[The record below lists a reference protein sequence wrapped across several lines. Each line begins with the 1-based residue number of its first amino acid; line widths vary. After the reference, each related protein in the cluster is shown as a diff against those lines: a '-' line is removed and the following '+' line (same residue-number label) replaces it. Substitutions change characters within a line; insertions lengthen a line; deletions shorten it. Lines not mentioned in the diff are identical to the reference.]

1 MLNRRL
7 VWTASAAALFVLA
20 LIPQAGAVSS
30 ASRTTYLTFSKPV
43 RLPGVALGSGT
54 YIFELAAPMSAG
66 SVVRVLSRDRKTAY
80 FMGFTH
86 AVPRPHGLPADAVVS
101 LGESA
106 RDVAPPITV
115 WWPTGE
121 NVGRSFIYAG
131 R

>member
-7 VWTASAAALFVLA
+7 VWTACAAALFVLA
-20 LIPQAGAVSS
+20 LIPQAGAVSGL
-30 ASRTTYLTFSKPV
+30 SRTTYLTFSKPV

-54 YIFELAAPMSAG
+54 YIFELADPMSAG
-66 SVVRVLSRDRKTAY
+66 GVVRVVSRDRKTTH

-86 AVPRPHGLPADAVVS
+86 AVPRPHGLPAAAVLS

-106 RDVAPPITV
+106 RDAAPPITV
-115 WWPTGE
+115 WWPIGE